1 MKRSGWV
8 WACLGLL
15 LLSRLPAI
23 GCPFQLNVDEG
34 QMVAQA
40 MRYFHHPTPWAS
52 VDGETGGP
60 VLSWFLAL
68 AHCATLPFS
77 FRTAHLLAAGCLVAV
92 LCASFGAARRL
103 LGETPAAAAL
113 AAGAWWL
120 ALSPDEDFIHYSS
133 ELVPDV
139 LIACALL
146 LWVSLRGRE
155 RGGDLRRLLFALALG
170 LVPWAKLQ
178 AAPIALVLGLWA
190 CGETLFSAG
199 AGAILRLRR
208 LAILVGA
215 ALLPSALILCW
226 VREAGAW
233 DQFWH
238 SYILANAA
246 RAGGK
251 SWPGHLSDL
260 ANLTLHRE
268 GSAWFLGAAVLL
280 IGALWRGGNTAMRGT
295 PGKVL
300 GLALLW
306 LLAAIL
312 AVLAPTTQYSHYQQL
327 CLVPLVL
334 LVAACAALL
343 VGDGVNADRRGWTF
357 LILGI
362 VPLPVISFIQH
373 GGVAMVKQTLR
384 YDHGPAFQSQSFVV
398 GAVQQFAPGATSL
411 AVWGWAPYLY
421 VDLQIPPGTR
431 DAGYASLTDGNPSQE
446 FMRTSFIRDLA
457 ASQPQVIVDTEDD
470 IVSGRRRTAPAS
482 FPALAALLRRDYRL
496 VGRGTAM
503 HGPGRSLLV
512 DIYLRRPGSAPASL
526 P

>member
-1 MKRSGWV
+1 VKHSGWV
-8 WACLGLL
+8 WGCLGLL

-40 MRYFHHPTPWAS
+40 MRYLHHPTPWAS

-68 AHCATLPFS
+68 ARCVGLPFS
-77 FRTAHLLAAGCLVAV
+77 FRTAHLLAAACLIAA
-92 LCASFGAARRL
+92 LLAGFGAARRL
-103 LGETPAAAAL
+103 LGEVPAVAGL

-139 LIACALL
+139 LIAWALL
-146 LWVSLRGRE
+146 QWAALRGRE
-155 RGGDLRRLLFALALG
+155 RGGDLRRAGFALALG

-178 AAPIALVLGLWA
+178 AVPIALALGLWA
-190 CGETLFSAG
+190 WGETLLAG
-199 AGAILRLRR
+199 GAPWGARLRR
-208 LAILVGA
+208 AAILLGA
-215 ALLPSALILCW
+215 ALLPSALILLW

-251 SWPGHLSDL
+251 PLSAHLGDL
-260 ANLTLHRE
+260 AALTLHRE

-280 IGALWRGGNTAMRGT
+280 VGALWRGGAAAMRGM

-300 GLALLW
+300 WLSLLW
-306 LLAAIL
+306 LLVAIG
-312 AVLAPTTQYSHYQQL
+312 AVLAPVTQYPHYQQL
-327 CLVPLVL
+327 CLVPLGL

-343 VGDGVNADRRGWTF
+343 VGDGTSADRRGWTF
-357 LILGI
+357 LVLGI
-362 VPLPVISFIQH
+362 VPLPVVSFIQH
-373 GGVAMVKQTLR
+373 DGASMVAQTFR
-384 YDHGPAFQSQSFVV
+384 YDQGPAFQVQSFVV
-398 GAVQQFAPGATSL
+398 DAVQQFAPGATSL

-446 FMRTSFIRDLA
+446 FMRAAFLRDLA
-457 ASQPQVIVDTEDD
+457 AAEPQVIVDTEDD
-470 IVSGRRRTAPAS
+470 IVDGRRRTAPAT
-482 FPALAALLRRDYRL
+482 FPALAELLRRDYKL
-496 VGRGTAM
+496 MGRGTAT
-503 HGPGRSLLV
+503 HGPRRTLLV
-512 DIYLRRPGSAPASL
+512 DIYLRRPAS
-526 P
+526 PR